1 MKEGFTKQWCDL
13 RNFFL
18 RLRIQLRFG
27 RLSRAPLRLLRL
39 EWSGDH
45 VNCDWLARPPDE
57 WDEGLPQCVGD
68 NNQSLQ
74 ALEDAIQMRELL
86 FCVLNDISSATFRV
100 YRQLAANP
108 HELIIV
114 GTVVRSEPV
123 RWWVDSVTMRAKLC
137 GLQFSLDN
145 GRLVAFQMD

>member
-13 RNFFL
+13 RNFVL
-18 RLRIQLRFG
+18 RLRVQLRFG
-27 RLSRAPLRLLRL
+27 RLSRAPLQLLRL
-39 EWSGDH
+39 EWRGNH
-45 VNCDWLARPPDE
+45 VNCDWLARPQDQ
-57 WDEGLPQCVGD
+57 WDQGLPQRVGAS
-68 NNQSLQ
+68 NASLQ
-74 ALEDAIQMRELL
+74 ALEDAIQIRELL
-86 FCVLNDISSATFRV
+86 FYVLRDISSATFRV
-100 YRQLAANP
+100 YRQLASEP

-145 GRLVAFQMD
+145 GRLVAFQLE

>member
-1 MKEGFTKQWCDL
+1 MNDGFTKQWCDL
-13 RNFFL
+13 RNFLLTL
-18 RLRIQLRFG
+18 RVQLRFG

-39 EWSGDH
+39 EWRGDH
-45 VNCDWLARPPDE
+45 VNCDWLARPQDE
-57 WDEGLPQCVGD
+57 WDQDLPQRVG
-68 NNQSLQ
+68 NSNASMQ
-74 ALEDAIQMRELL
+74 ALEDAIQIRELL

-100 YRQLAANP
+100 YRQLASEA

-123 RWWVDSVTMRAKLC
+123 RWCVDSVTMRAKLC

-145 GRLVAFQMD
+145 GRLVAFQME